1 MIYCIYLFIYF
12 CGSEDNCLDAL
23 TTPYLYIQYFF
34 GLLSHPIF
42 PASSPRYTNTHV
54 TSITCPLYPTSFL
67 IIPGVY
73 ISCGER

>member
-34 GLLSHPIF
+34 YFPTQFSLL
-42 PASSPRYTNTHV
+42 
-54 TSITCPLYPTSFL
+54 PLLATQ
-67 IIPGVY
+67 IHM
-73 ISCGER
+73 